1 MAMRKIKPID
11 EKKLTKGQIR
21 KLTAL
26 RKSLGDTIA
35 EEAFTKWLKTQAT
48 DTSKTDSIARKLV
61 KTLAK
66 LEKDKSFTLGRKGYV
81 IKRAKGRG
89 ASGFVVE
96 KVE

>member
-1 MAMRKIKPID
+1 MQKLKPIN

-21 KLTAL
+21 KLNAL

-35 EEAFTKWLKTQAT
+35 EEAFTKWLETQET
-48 DTSKTDSIARKLV
+48 DAGKADIIARRIV

-66 LEKDKSFTLGRKGYV
+66 FKNDKSFTLGRKGYV
-81 IKRAKGRG
+81 IRQAKGRG